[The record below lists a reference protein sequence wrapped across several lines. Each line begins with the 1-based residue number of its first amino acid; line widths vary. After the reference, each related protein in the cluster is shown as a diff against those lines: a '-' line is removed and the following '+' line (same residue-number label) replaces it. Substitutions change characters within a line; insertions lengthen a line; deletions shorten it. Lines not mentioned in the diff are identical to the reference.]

1 MTTTFEEE
9 SKRKFN
15 IKCQNSAIYLFN
27 ILILYLGMSIRRLD
41 NSDISVKQD
50 GMVKDL
56 VKKYVKGDKLTKV
69 PKNHHLACS
78 SVMIMRLNAIEESI
92 YR

>member
-1 MTTTFEEE
+1 
-9 SKRKFN
+9 
-15 IKCQNSAIYLFN
+15 
-27 ILILYLGMSIRRLD
+27 MSIRRLD
-41 NSDISVKQD
+41 NGDISVKQD

-56 VKKYVKGDKLTKV
+56 VKKYLKGEKLTKV
-69 PKNHHLACS
+69 PKNPHHLACS